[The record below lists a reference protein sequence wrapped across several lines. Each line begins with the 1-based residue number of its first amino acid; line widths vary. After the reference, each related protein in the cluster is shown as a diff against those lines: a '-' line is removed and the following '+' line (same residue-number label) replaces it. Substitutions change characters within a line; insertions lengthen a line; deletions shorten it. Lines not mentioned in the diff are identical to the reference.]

1 RRRTSFPSPRRPNHA
16 LNQGGEM
23 NKKLITTIT
32 LVVAPATLG
41 VTATPMAHPKM
52 SDPTNAPPAS
62 PGAFNM
68 LHTSDTG
75 LNGMMNDRHVFDI
88 MIPLVEASF
97 AAGCTPS
104 YEGTRW

>member
-1 RRRTSFPSPRRPNHA
+1 
-16 LNQGGEM
+16 M

-32 LVVAPATLG
+32 LVVTLATLG
-41 VTATPMAHPKM
+41 VTSTALADPKM
-52 SDPTNAPPAS
+52 SDPNNATPAS
-62 PGAFNM
+62 PGACNM

-97 AAGCTPS
+97 AAGCTL
-104 YEGTRW
+104 